1 MYSNKLFYLL
11 ILPIATFLKTLLC
24 MKEIWIGI
32 MPWESFKLSTI
43 NYTVFKRKISM
54 QIAKNGLSF
63 IYQLSHQKSLTYD
76 KLF

>member
-1 MYSNKLFYLL
+1 M
-11 ILPIATFLKTLLC
+11 ATFLKTLLC

-32 MPWESFKLSTI
+32 MPWESFQLSTI

-63 IYQLSHQKSLTYD
+63 ILYQLSYQKSMTYD

>member
-1 MYSNKLFYLL
+1 M
-11 ILPIATFLKTLLC
+11 ATFLKTLLC

-63 IYQLSHQKSLTYD
+63 IIYINYHIK
-76 KLF
+76 KA